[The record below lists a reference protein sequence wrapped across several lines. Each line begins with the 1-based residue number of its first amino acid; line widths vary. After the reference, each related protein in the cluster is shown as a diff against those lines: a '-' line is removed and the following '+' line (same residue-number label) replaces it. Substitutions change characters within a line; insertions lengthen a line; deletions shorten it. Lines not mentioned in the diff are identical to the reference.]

1 MSDRLNIVS
10 SSHLVS
16 EKCATLS
23 EFEYAL
29 TMVNNAFQRWMQSC
43 CIASELQ
50 DLSSL
55 DILVLHNL
63 HHRNRAKRTSDV
75 AFMLNIE
82 DHHTVAYSVRKLL
95 KKELVSAARKGKDT
109 YYQVNEQGQ
118 SFCERYR
125 QIREECLIEVVAE
138 LNIEGKYSEV
148 AALMRNMSGVYDQAS
163 RAVRSL

>member
-1 MSDRLNIVS
+1 MSDRFSIVS

-16 EKCATLS
+16 EQCAALS

-43 CIASELQ
+43 SIASELQ

-63 HHRNRAKRTSDV
+63 HHRDRAKRISDV
-75 AFMLNIE
+75 AFMLNVD
-82 DHHTVAYSVRKLL
+82 DHHNVSYSVRKLV
-95 KKELVSAARKGKDT
+95 KKELVTAGRKGKDT
-109 YYQVNEQGQ
+109 YYQVSEQGQ
-118 SFCERYR
+118 SFCQRYR
-125 QIREECLIEVVAE
+125 EIREECLIQVVAE
-138 LNIEGKYSEV
+138 LNIDGKCSEV